1 MKTAILTDSGSAM
14 SVEEA
19 AQNGL
24 FLLPLQ
30 VIDGEH
36 AYQDGIDITTEA
48 LYDILRQKHTPKT
61 SMPLGYVIEET
72 LQKIKDAGYD
82 EIVSVPL
89 SSGLSSTY
97 NTIQIMA
104 EEVGIKLTHIENYT
118 TCDLQGHDALLAKQ
132 LADEG
137 KNGAEIAAALKPI
150 IATSGTIILPND
162 IQHLKRGG
170 RLTPLAA
177 AAASLLK
184 IKPVLIIDPS
194 TKGKIDVFDKVRT
207 EKKAATL
214 AVDTISEKL
223 KDKEGYV
230 YVIHSDCLEK
240 AEQIKEALQ
249 ERNAKLTIR
258 IHTISAV
265 IAAHTGLDCIAIQ
278 YIEK

>member
-14 SVEEA
+14 TIEQA
-19 AQNGL
+19 KKYGL

-30 VIDGEH
+30 VIDEERT
-36 AYQDGIDITTEA
+36 YQDGVDISTKELYEA
-48 LYDILRQKHTPKT
+48 LRRQHTPKT
-61 SMPLGYVIEET
+61 SMPLGSVIEST
-72 LQKIKDAGYD
+72 LRSIKEQGYD

-89 SSGLSSTY
+89 SSGLSSTF

-104 EEVGIKLTHIENYT
+104 REIGIPVIHIEDYT
-118 TCDLQGHDALLAKQ
+118 TCDLQGHEALLAKKY
-132 LADEG
+132 ADEG
-137 KNGAEIAAALKPI
+137 KTGGEIRELLHSVIK
-150 IATSGTIILPND
+150 TSGTVILPND

-194 TKGKIDVFDKVRT
+194 TNGKIDVFDKVRT
-207 EKKAATL
+207 EKKAAAL
-214 AVDTISEKL
+214 AVDTVSEKL
-223 KDKEGYV
+223 AGKEGYV

-240 AEQIKEALQ
+240 AEEIREQLL
-249 ERNAKLTIR
+249 ERNSRLEIKIN
-258 IHTISAV
+258 TISAV